1 MALISVS
8 KRLFIHTKKPHQHA
22 FFQVISFEVFLKS
35 CIFTYEN
42 QAKCSPHRFIQNQS
56 IIRATR
62 VLHAKQR
69 KKYELDTEAVEFC
82 IHSSKA
88 RRDRLLAFFHI
99 HTRFLI
105 KLCSHFYCYRLQNK
119 RTPWNKHSPWK
130 SWKNSHDFIKNVSR
144 DQLQAPME
152 FKCFISS
159 VRIHWIAGAWRWSTD
174 TFFYIKLR
182 L

>member
-1 MALISVS
+1 M
-8 KRLFIHTKKPHQHA
+8 H

-82 IHSSKA
+82 IHSSKD
-88 RRDRLLAFFHI
+88 RRDRLLAFFQI

-105 KLCSHFYCYRLQNK
+105 TFCSRFYCFRIQNK
-119 RTPWNKHSPWK
+119 RNPCNKHDNIFLLLSK
-130 SWKNSHDFIKNVSR
+130 ALF
-144 DQLQAPME
+144 Q
-152 FKCFISS
+152 
-159 VRIHWIAGAWRWSTD
+159 T
-174 TFFYIKLR
+174 Y
-182 L
+182 